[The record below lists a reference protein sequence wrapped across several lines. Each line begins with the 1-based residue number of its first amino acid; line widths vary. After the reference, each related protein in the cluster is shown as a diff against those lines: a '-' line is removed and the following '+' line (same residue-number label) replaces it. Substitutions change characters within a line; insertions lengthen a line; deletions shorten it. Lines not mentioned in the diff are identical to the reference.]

1 MALVKNS
8 VITKSGKAVF
18 INSMN
23 EYEQLVANFE
33 RHSRVARRLLQ
44 EKYDTKCVIRK
55 FNINKNG
62 RVVKD
67 YMGTTSNS
75 PMINMTMVDTNFV
88 GEVAVENHKN
98 DVAYTVKINGTQTN
112 YHFYPEVV
120 QVTYPSN
127 AGSLDMTRRGA
138 YLKLGEK
145 VRYTAPK
152 DMEGWT
158 YLPGASVW
166 GPSNEKQ
173 SNKFFFTDTRS
184 NQTWWKK
191 IDELTGNGYAF
202 FLSSKQ
208 KPSKVLKNTSRL
220 NLFGTTMERF
230 GQIDL
235 RTMHIVVAD
244 CSFNAVKDVDKATE
258 ERLAKRGMDFGSN
271 INDGKDYLL
280 ADLYATMMNI
290 PVEEAVYHAIQ
301 NRENYLC
308 TKCLGQLFMADQ
320 MAQIK
325 ENVIALYGAENV
337 KVYGNEAGPC
347 ALIVDND
354 GAKLVNEEAL
364 EAGDVVIDC
373 YGLAVA
379 KASNSRTSG
388 QLIAKMLEKDYD
400 KAVARLE
407 VLMRDAFTEQVTGK
421 LVNSK
426 FNPKL
431 GLTNNTAAVL
441 GQLAASD
448 EGFMWSTLRE
458 SATFAKSALADMK
471 INLNSVYNHAMFDD
485 CFVQSKGMVDHIL
498 GLKDCGEFGVLVEV
512 FSLDV
517 LVYFA
522 DEIQEIENNDAL
534 TDAEKEAQL
543 DALLSAIVIKYP
555 SAGAEEYL
563 GVRYL
568 TLKEWRERCAK
579 ALAKM
584 NKASEK
590 EIDHMKQYMNQIP
603 YGVTLY
609 ASFNFIKNKLAGMD
623 VDFDATLAIFDE
635 MKSIL
640 INEASRNI
648 LTYID
653 YEDLS
658 EADYSE
664 LEVSKEANFNFNK

>member
-1 MALVKNS
+1 MALTKNS
-8 VITKSGKAVF
+8 VVTKSGKAVF
-18 INSMN
+18 VNSMN

-44 EKYDTKCVIRK
+44 AKYDTKCVIRK

-75 PMINMTMVDTNFV
+75 PMINMTLVDTNFV

-98 DVAYTVKINGTQTN
+98 DISYSVKINGTKTN
-112 YHFYPEVV
+112 YHFYPEVI

-127 AGSLDMTRRGA
+127 AGQLDMTRRGC
-138 YLKLGEK
+138 YLKLNEK

-152 DMEGWT
+152 DMTGWT

-173 SNKFFFTDTRS
+173 ANKFFFADTRS

-202 FLSSKQ
+202 FLSAKQ
-208 KPSKVLKNTSRL
+208 KPAKVLKNTSRL

-235 RTMHIVVAD
+235 RKMHIVVAD
-244 CSFNAVKDVDKATE
+244 CSFNAVKDVAPEVE
-258 ERLAKRGMDFGSN
+258 ERLAERGMDFGSN

-325 ENVIALYGAENV
+325 ENVIALYGAENI
-337 KVYGNEAGPC
+337 KVYGNVNGPT
-347 ALIVDND
+347 ALIVDED
-354 GAKLVNEEAL
+354 GAKLVNRKAL

-373 YGLAVA
+373 YGLAIA

-407 VLMRDAFTEQVTGK
+407 ELLREAFTDQVSDK
-421 LVNSK
+421 LYNSK

-431 GLTNNTAAVL
+431 GLTNNSAAVL
-441 GQLAASD
+441 GELAVND
-448 EGFMWSTLRE
+448 EGFMWTTLRE

-471 INLNSVYNHAMFDD
+471 INLNSIYNHAMFDD
-485 CFVQSKGMVDHIL
+485 CFVQSCGMVDHIL
-498 GLKDCGEFGVLVEV
+498 GLKDCGKYGKLVEV
-512 FSLDV
+512 FSLDT

-522 DEIQEIENNDAL
+522 EEIQAIENNSAL
-534 TDAEKEAQL
+534 TDAEKEAEL
-543 DALLSAIVIKYP
+543 DAVLSAVVIKYP

-568 TLKEWRERCAK
+568 TLKEWRERCAA

-584 NKASEK
+584 EKASEK
-590 EIDHMKQYMNQIP
+590 QLDHMKQYMNQIP
-603 YGVTLY
+603 FGVTLY

-635 MKSIL
+635 MKEIL

-653 YEDLS
+653 YEDKS
-658 EADYSE
+658 QADYSA
-664 LEVSKEANFNFNK
+664 VEAEKRADLRF